1 MYSAGALAYRWGSL
15 HCLGINNPRGG
26 LGMEQLVLELCCAPA
41 AHLLAQ
47 SCDCS
52 QVGAVGEP
60 GDSRVGALQPFSHIT
75 VPRCPTAGLRLRGCE
90 VLSNPTIPQSLR
102 FLPTQ
107 PSRGSTHRWE
117 ALGGT
122 RRREVLLLGQ
132 GWAVVSVGH
141 AVALAMLQ
149 CHPLGLGPVLW
160 VAPMLSPASHSHFIV
175 LPFAAGVAPKGCVE
189 LEIHSVLRRGKRG

>member
-60 GDSRVGALQPFSHIT
+60 GDSRVGALQPFSHLA
-75 VPRCPTAGLRLRGCE
+75 VPRCPTAELRLMSCE

-107 PSRGSTHRWE
+107 PSRSSTHRWE

-132 GWAVVSVGH
+132 GWAV
-141 AVALAMLQ
+141 AVVWCLWDTRWLWRCCSATLWGWDLCSGWHQ
-149 CHPLGLGPVLW
+149 CCPQHPIPISLC
-160 VAPMLSPASHSHFIV
+160 SHLLLVWHRR
-175 LPFAAGVAPKGCVE
+175 AAWSWRSTAC
-189 LEIHSVLRRGKRG
+189 